1 MEKEVLKDLHILS
14 NIFENLG
21 YAKEAQVVNEVFV
34 KVAKTKAKKKKNV
47 PTNPSLWSECKAWAK
62 RTFDVY
68 PSAYA
73 NGAAAKRYKSK
84 GGGWRKASS
93 DLNMRLAD
101 LRKPMGLTYGET
113 PTTTVTM
120 PGGAPDQLDVKVEYN
135 PNATYPQVIN
145 SIKELIVS
153 GQKDKAYEAYSW
165 HYNNNTALN
174 PAQKQVLGEQY
185 TAILNRFKGTDQM
198 SNNLAIDL
206 DKTAN
211 GIVAQYINKM
221 KINKSQITKDSQS
234 YIALR
239 KMISSIKDLSLRYT
253 AIEILDSIVNMNSIS
268 GNMNAMS
275 GLVK

>member
-1 MEKEVLKDLHILS
+1 MEKEVLKDLHTLS

-34 KVAKTKAKKKKNV
+34 KIAKKKAKKKSSGKNV
-47 PTNPSLWSECKAWAK
+47 PNNPSLWASCQAWAK
-62 RTFDVY
+62 ANYDIH
-68 PSAYA
+68 PSAYSNA
-73 NGAAAKRYKSK
+73 GAARRYKQK
-84 GGGWRKASS
+84 GGTWRKASS
-93 DLNMRLAD
+93 DVNLRLAQD
-101 LRKPMGLTYGET
+101 VTVT
-113 PTTTVTM
+113 PTTTETM
-120 PGGAPDQLDVKVEYN
+120 PGGAPEQLNVKVEYN

-153 GQKDKAYEAYSW
+153 GQKDKAHEAYSW

-174 PAQKQVLGEQY
+174 ASQKQVLGEQY
-185 TAILNRFKGTDQM
+185 TAILNRFKGTTPM

-211 GIVAQYINKM
+211 GIVAQYINRM

-239 KMISSIKDLSLRYT
+239 KMISSIRDLSLRYT
-253 AIEILDSIVNMNSIS
+253 AIEILDSIVNMN
-268 GNMNAMS
+268 AKS
-275 GLVK
+275 GLVE

>member
-21 YAKEAQVVNEVFV
+21 YTKEAQVVNEVFV
-34 KVAKTKAKKKKNV
+34 KVAKKKAKKKSSGKNV
-47 PTNPSLWSECKAWAK
+47 PNNPSLWASCKAWAK

-84 GGGWRKASS
+84 GGTWRKASS
-93 DLNMRLAD
+93 DVNLRLAQEV
-101 LRKPMGLTYGET
+101 TVT
-113 PTTTVTM
+113 PTTSFTV
-120 PGGAPDQLDVKVEYN
+120 PGGAPEQLNVKVEYN

-153 GQKDKAYEAYSW
+153 GQKDKAHEAYSW

-174 PAQKQVLGEQY
+174 TAQKQVLGEQY

-211 GIVAQYINKM
+211 GIVAQHINKM
-221 KINKSQITKDSQS
+221 KINKSQITRDSQS

-239 KMISSIKDLSLRYT
+239 KMISSIRDLSLRYT
-253 AIEILDSIVNMNSIS
+253 AIEILDSIVNMN
-268 GNMNAMS
+268 AKS

>member
-84 GGGWRKASS
+84 GGGWKKASS
-93 DLNMRLAD
+93 EVNLRLAQEV
-101 LRKPMGLTYGET
+101 TET
-113 PTTTVTM
+113 PTTTVKM

-165 HYNNNTALN
+165 HYNNNTALS

-185 TAILNRFKGTDQM
+185 NAILNRFKGTDQM
-198 SNNLAIDL
+198 SNDLAIDL

-211 GIVAQYINKM
+211 GIVAQYINRL
-221 KINKSQITKDSQS
+221 KINKSQITRDSQS

-253 AIEILDSIVNMNSIS
+253 AIEILDSIVNMN
-268 GNMNAMS
+268 AKS

>member
-1 MEKEVLKDLHILS
+1 MNLGSLRINYMKKSKAILEKLNKVALS
-14 NIFENLG
+14 LEYMNCLQEANEIHNIFLKIASDSNL
-21 YAKEAQVVNEVFV
+21 
-34 KVAKTKAKKKKNV
+34 
-47 PTNPSLWSECKAWAK
+47 
-62 RTFDVY
+62 
-68 PSAYA
+68 
-73 NGAAAKRYKSK
+73 
-84 GGGWRKASS
+84 
-93 DLNMRLAD
+93 RLAQD
-101 LRKPMGLTYGET
+101 VTVT
-113 PTTTVTM
+113 PTTTETM

-153 GQKDKAYEAYSW
+153 GQKDKAHEAYSW

-174 PAQKQVLGEQY
+174 AAQKQVLGEQY
-185 TAILNRFKGTDQM
+185 TAILNRFKGTTPM

-221 KINKSQITKDSQS
+221 KINKSQITRDSQS

-253 AIEILDSIVNMNSIS
+253 AIEILDSIVNMN
-268 GNMNAMS
+268 AKS

>member
-84 GGGWRKASS
+84 GGGWKKASS
-93 DLNMRLAD
+93 DVNLRLAQEFTEED
-101 LRKPMGLTYGET
+101 PISFTL
-113 PTTTVTM
+113 
-120 PGGAPDQLDVKVEYN
+120 PGGAPEQLEIKVEYD

-145 SIKELIVS
+145 SIKNLIVS
-153 GQKDKAYEAYSW
+153 GQKDKAYETYSW
-165 HYNNNTALN
+165 QYNNNTALN
-174 PAQKQVLGEQY
+174 AAQKQALGEQY
-185 TAILNRFKGTDQM
+185 TAILNRFKGTSDIANQ
-198 SNNLAIDL
+198 LAVDY
-206 DKTAN
+206 DKSAN
-211 GIVAQYINKM
+211 TIVAQYINKLN
-221 KINKSQITKDSQS
+221 INKSQITKDSPS
-234 YIALR
+234 YVSLR

-253 AIEILDSIVNMNSIS
+253 AIEILDSIVNMN
-268 GNMNAMS
+268 AKS

>member
-84 GGGWRKASS
+84 GGGWKKASS
-93 DLNMRLAD
+93 EVNLRLAQQV
-101 LRKPMGLTYGET
+101 TVT
-113 PTTTVTM
+113 PTTTETM

-153 GQKDKAYEAYSW
+153 RQKDKAYEAYSW

-198 SNNLAIDL
+198 SNNLAIQMSNDLAIDL

-221 KINKSQITKDSQS
+221 KINKSQIKKDSQS

-253 AIEILDSIVNMNSIS
+253 AIEILDSIVNMNS
-268 GNMNAMS
+268 MS